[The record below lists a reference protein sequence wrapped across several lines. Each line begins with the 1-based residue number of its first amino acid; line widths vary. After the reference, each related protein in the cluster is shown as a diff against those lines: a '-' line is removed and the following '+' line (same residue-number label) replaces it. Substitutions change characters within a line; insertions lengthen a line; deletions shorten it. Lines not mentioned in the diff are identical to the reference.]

1 VTIEYFIDTCSSWVY
16 LARETIT
23 RLRVAFG
30 DRAEFTWR
38 IALLDR
44 SEALGYTPDSMDWYY
59 RRSHALAGEKLDPHW
74 IVNRETGSLEAN
86 LVVEAARELGIHD
99 DRAWLAIARE
109 TMGNG
114 QPIASFVGAADTVAA
129 TCGIDADRLVD
140 AAQSAVVRDR
150 IEASTKR
157 FHELALPQRPA
168 FVLRSA
174 IDDEARFCGLIDY
187 DPMALTIEAML
198 RDEERSAAYTRTHGI
213 GP

>member
-16 LARETIT
+16 FARETIT

-44 SEALGYTPDSMDWYY
+44 AEALGYTADSMDWYY
-59 RRSHALAGEKLDPHW
+59 RRSQALAGEKLDPNW

-86 LVVEAARELGIHD
+86 LVVEAARELGIRD
-99 DRAWLAIARE
+99 DRAWLAVASE

-114 QPIASFVGAADTVAA
+114 RQIASFVGAADAVAA
-129 TCGIDADRLVD
+129 ACGIDADRLVD

-150 IEASTKR
+150 VEASTKR

-174 IDDEARFCGLIDY
+174 INDEVRFSGLIDY
-187 DPMALTIEAML
+187 DPIALTIEAML
-198 RDEERSAAYTRTHGI
+198 RDEAGSAAYARAHGV